1 MNLRAQPKQII
12 ILLNCPKIIVWKNDF
27 VYQEIFILTLT
38 LWYFE
43 ENIEF
48 YRKISM
54 DGSKVFK
61 CIGSD

>member
-1 MNLRAQPKQII
+1 MNLRAQPNKII
-12 ILLNCPKIIVWKNDF
+12 VLLNCPKIIIWENGF

-38 LWYFE
+38 WWYFE

-48 YRKISM
+48 YQKISI
-54 DGSKVFK
+54 DGARALK

>member
-1 MNLRAQPKQII
+1 MNHRAQPKQII

-38 LWYFE
+38 WWYFE

-48 YRKISM
+48 YRKIST
-54 DGSKVFK
+54 DRAKAFN

>member
-1 MNLRAQPKQII
+1 MNLGEQPKQIT

-27 VYQEIFILTLT
+27 AYKQIFILTLT
-38 LWYFE
+38 WWYFE

-48 YRKISM
+48 YRKISI
-54 DGSKVFK
+54 DGARALK

>member
-1 MNLRAQPKQII
+1 MNLGEQPKQII

-27 VYQEIFILTLT
+27 VYKQIFILTLT
-38 LWYFE
+38 WWYFE

-48 YRKISM
+48 YRKII
-54 DGSKVFK
+54 DGAKPFK

>member
-1 MNLRAQPKQII
+1 MNLKAQPKQII

-38 LWYFE
+38 WWYFE

-48 YRKISM
+48 YQKISI
-54 DGSKVFK
+54 DGAKAFN